1 MSDHAKSNTR
11 VGSPNTTIRVTPTG
25 VVPGAP
31 WSLAP
36 LVPNS
41 VTSERSEQEL
51 EIDLEKL
58 EQYQE
63 FSAGINQV
71 LQKYEAAMREM
82 TVRFEILDKDLSLK
96 RNRNPIHHIESR
108 IKSPASIYDKLIRY
122 GKTPT
127 LKNLEEHLMDVA
139 GVRVICSYVN
149 DVKSL
154 MGLLRRQD
162 DLEIVRVKNYIE
174 NPKPNGYR
182 SLHAIVRIPVFF
194 MDSKQMIPVEVQ
206 IRTIAMDYW
215 ASLEH
220 DLRYKSVT
228 EISSDEFAA
237 ELLACSKTLEELE
250 GRMQSL
256 ANILDSKP
264 KKEKKGDK
272 KAKKHG

>member
-139 GVRVICSYVN
+139 CVRVICSYVN

-228 EISSDEFAA
+228 DISSDEFAA

-264 KKEKKGDK
+264 KKDKKDGK
-272 KAKKHG
+272 KAKKRS

>member
-1 MSDHAKSNTR
+1 MPASDNVNPLLSAKTALPTIHVAPAGTASATSWQIMPSTTGMFNP
-11 VGSPNTTIRVTPTG
+11 VGETP
-25 VVPGAP
+25 
-31 WSLAP
+31 
-36 LVPNS
+36 
-41 VTSERSEQEL
+41 
-51 EIDLEKL
+51 IDPDALDT
-58 EQYQE
+58 YRE
-63 FSAGINQV
+63 FSQSIESV
-71 LQKYEAAMREM
+71 LQRYEAAMREM
-82 TVRFEILDKDLSLK
+82 VVRFEILDRDLSLR

-108 IKSPASIYDKLIRY
+108 IKEPVSIYEKLLRY
-122 GKTPT
+122 GKQPT
-127 LKNLEEHLMDVA
+127 IENLEEYLMDVA

-149 DVKSL
+149 DVYNL
-154 MGLLRRQD
+154 VNLLRRQD
-162 DLEIVRVKNYIE
+162 DLEIVRIKDYIA

-228 EISSDEFAA
+228 DISSDEFAA

-264 KKEKKGDK
+264 KKDKKDGK
-272 KAKKHG
+272 KAKKRS

>member
-1 MSDHAKSNTR
+1 
-11 VGSPNTTIRVTPTG
+11 
-25 VVPGAP
+25 
-31 WSLAP
+31 
-36 LVPNS
+36 
-41 VTSERSEQEL
+41 
-51 EIDLEKL
+51 
-58 EQYQE
+58 
-63 FSAGINQV
+63 
-71 LQKYEAAMREM
+71 
-82 TVRFEILDKDLSLK
+82 
-96 RNRNPIHHIESR
+96 
-108 IKSPASIYDKLIRY
+108 
-122 GKTPT
+122 
-127 LKNLEEHLMDVA
+127 MDVA
-139 GVRVICSYVN
+139 GGRGICSYVN

-228 EISSDEFAA
+228 DISSDEFAA

-264 KKEKKGDK
+264 KKDKKDGK
-272 KAKKHG
+272 KAKKRS